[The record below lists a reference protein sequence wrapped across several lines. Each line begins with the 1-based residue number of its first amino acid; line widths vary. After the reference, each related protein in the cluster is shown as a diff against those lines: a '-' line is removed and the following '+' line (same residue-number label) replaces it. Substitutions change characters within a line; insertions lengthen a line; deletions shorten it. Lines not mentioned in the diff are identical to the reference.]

1 MNLKKLL
8 LSCMAVLVLGI
19 GVAVAQE
26 ATPDPL
32 APQMGAT
39 ALLTDTTGADAGFV
53 TFSDRAD
60 GKVVIVAQV
69 MNLTPGFHGF
79 HIHTTGACEMGDPA
93 FESAGEHLD
102 MAGVTHIDHA
112 GDLPV
117 LLANDDGTGELMV
130 VTDRFTLDD
139 LMDDDGAAVIIHA
152 NADNY
157 TNIPERYGQPDEE
170 TLTGG
175 DSGDRVACGVIAQ
188 DAGMTAG

>member
-8 LSCMAVLVLGI
+8 LSGIVISALGI
-19 GVAVAQE
+19 SAAVAQE

-39 ALLTDTTGADAGFV
+39 ALLVDAAGGNTGIV
-53 TFSDRAD
+53 TFSDRVD

-69 MNLTPGFHGF
+69 LNLTPGFHGF
-79 HIHTTGACEMGDPA
+79 HIHTTGACETGDPA
-93 FESAGEHLD
+93 FDSAGGHLD
-102 MAGVTHIDHA
+102 MAGVTHFDHA

-117 LLANDDGTGELMV
+117 LLVNADGTGELMV
-130 VTDRFTLDD
+130 VTDRFTLAD
-139 LMDDDGAAVIIHA
+139 LLDQDGAAVMIHA